1 MADQNPPPPGL
12 DLNSAV
18 LVQLGELKEGQR
30 NTLDGVN
37 RIEATLNS
45 HADRIGATEAKVAVL
60 ETRVETIAK
69 TQDESEQDAK
79 PMKGR
84 WANWISAAVATAAF
98 VLFILD
104 RLYATSH

>member
-1 MADQNPPPPGL
+1 MPDTSSPPTL

-60 ETRVETIAK
+60 ETRVETIA
-69 TQDESEQDAK
+69 TNQRDSEEDAK
-79 PMKGR
+79 PEKGR
-84 WANWISAAVATAAF
+84 VWQIISAGAAATTIGF
-98 VLFILD
+98 FILD
-104 RLYATSH
+104 RLYATAAH